1 MKVPNFFCGGPPKSG
16 TTFLQRILDSHPDI
30 GCSSEDDLQKL
41 LNSFIELHKSYND
54 KLLRVGQR
62 IGAKNVPLVESK
74 VFENLLFNLI
84 SDISS
89 NRNQGK
95 KLIGIS
101 DNDFLLNNLIPILKF
116 YINSKVI
123 IIFRNPID
131 TALSAWDSNHRLY
144 KKEKHPAHLEIMKV
158 DGKLDIDK
166 YTIELTKTW
175 NKTVQNVLKKVETAP
190 ERSLIV
196 TYESLV
202 NNKKEILI
210 KMLKFIDCR
219 YNDKIILDMINNS
232 SIDKMRDSS
241 SSPEFFSKGRLSFG
255 KNELK
260 AETIKSLIRM
270 SEDNL
275 NILNIKFN

>member
-1 MKVPNFFCGGPPKSG
+1 MKEPNFFCGGPPKSG

-62 IGAKNVPLVESK
+62 IGVKNVPLVESK

-101 DNDFLLNNLIPILKF
+101 DNDFLLSNIIPILKC
-116 YINSKVI
+116 YINTKVI

-144 KKEKHPAHLEIMKV
+144 KKENHPAHLEIMK
-158 DGKLDIDK
+158 
-166 YTIELTKTW
+166 
-175 NKTVQNVLKKVETAP
+175 
-190 ERSLIV
+190 IV
-196 TYESLV
+196 
-202 NNKKEILI
+202 
-210 KMLKFIDCR
+210 
-219 YNDKIILDMINNS
+219 
-232 SIDKMRDSS
+232 
-241 SSPEFFSKGRLSFG
+241 
-255 KNELK
+255 
-260 AETIKSLIRM
+260 
-270 SEDNL
+270 
-275 NILNIKFN
+275 